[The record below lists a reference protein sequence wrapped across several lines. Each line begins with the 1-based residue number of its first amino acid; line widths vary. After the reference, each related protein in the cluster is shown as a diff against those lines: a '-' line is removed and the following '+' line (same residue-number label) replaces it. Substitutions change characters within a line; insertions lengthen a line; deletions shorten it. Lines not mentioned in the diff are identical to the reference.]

1 MSCHSKVE
9 SDFRVRGASY
19 IPEAGEIAVR
29 VRRSNGLALCIV
41 VMEHNGTE
49 ESLREANAVLRR
61 RANRT
66 FSSMSPTKSNTYY
79 RAEAGDVGVVSAD
92 GKHIAPMDSE
102 EGRHIRADAP
112 GFLSPWED

>member
-1 MSCHSKVE
+1 MDCE
-9 SDFRVRGASY
+9 SELDHDFRAKGASY
-19 IPEAGEIAVR
+19 IPEPGKIIVR
-29 VRRSNGLALCIV
+29 VRRSDGLALCNV
-41 VMEHNGTE
+41 VIEHDESE
-49 ESLREANAVLRR
+49 ESLQEANAVLRT

-66 FSSMSPTKSNTYY
+66 LSSMSPTKSNTYY

>member
-1 MSCHSKVE
+1 MNCQSRGDFDYRVE
-9 SDFRVRGASY
+9 GASY
-19 IPEAGEIAVR
+19 ILEPGEIVVC

-49 ESLREANAVLRR
+49 ESLRDANAVLRR

>member
-1 MSCHSKVE
+1 
-9 SDFRVRGASY
+9 
-19 IPEAGEIAVR
+19 
-29 VRRSNGLALCIV
+29 
-41 VMEHNGTE
+41 
-49 ESLREANAVLRR
+49 
-61 RANRT
+61 
-66 FSSMSPTKSNTYY
+66 MSPTKSNTYY